1 MARYRE
7 NDSITKTRNDQ
18 FLRRSGGLI
27 QKREKINRDK
37 SSKSPGRDKRGV
49 AGDDAKAGG
58 IGMGKGTHYRYQP
71 SPVIA
76 FRSLVPMKT
85 LILDLVRELLHA
97 GKGGGGGGDG
107 AVEASINT
115 ASDPVHSAIS
125 NIADTMKGSWSGSE
139 VVNFTTPPP
148 PHRHMTT
155 AVADHLQQVLQD
167 RPLLVVLF
175 LELTSSVQQ
184 MRKDMSIALSVT
196 SLKPFKE
203 SYSSSNLHCYR
214 DSCSMELFEAYVDCP
229 KCGVICLQ
237 CASGCGDAH
246 KGGCVEEERVS
257 PETVPFLPQALSRG
271 QCTASPDTVTTASD
285 SKMASSLVETE
296 FRPVTPVAAA
306 GHAHAEIAIPHPLRA
321 EVMAVQDS
329 ACMDAASSPLAPSPP
344 PPPSTPPFPCPCPS
358 EAKECHPI
366 PTPVAH
372 VRVLHVH
379 YPGARLR
386 LRTPLTALSK
396 TVKDFAALI
405 IQLHPEEEER
415 IRSLRVT
422 SPVTSQ
428 V

>member
-27 QKREKINRDK
+27 QKTEKVNRDK

-49 AGDDAKAGG
+49 AGDYVKAGG
-58 IGMGKGTHYRYQP
+58 GIGKGAHYRYQP

-85 LILDLVRELLHA
+85 LILDLVRELLNA
-97 GKGGGGGGDG
+97 GKGEGRGGGGGG
-107 AVEASINT
+107 AVEASIYT
-115 ASDPVHSAIS
+115 ARDPVLGAIS
-125 NIADTMKGSWSGSE
+125 NIADTIKGSWTGSE
-139 VVNFTTPPP
+139 MFDFTAPPSS
-148 PHRHMTT
+148 HRNMTSAMT
-155 AVADHLQQVLQD
+155 DHLQQVLQD

-175 LELTSSVQQ
+175 LELASSVQQ
-184 MRKDMSIALSVT
+184 LRVDVSVALSVT
-196 SLKPFKE
+196 SLRPFKE
-203 SYSSSNLHCYR
+203 SYASSNLHCER
-214 DSCSMELFEAYVDCP
+214 GSCSMELFEAYVDCP

-257 PETVPFLPQALSRG
+257 PETVPFLPQALYRD
-271 QCTASPDTVTTASD
+271 QCTASPDTVTTASE
-285 SKMASSLVETE
+285 SKMAPSLAETE
-296 FRPVTPVAAA
+296 FRPVTPASAA
-306 GHAHAEIAIPHPLRA
+306 GHAHAEIAIPHPMRA
-321 EVMAVQDS
+321 EVTAVQDS
-329 ACMDAASSPLAPSPP
+329 ACPDTASSPLATSP
-344 PPPSTPPFPCPCPS
+344 PPFPCLD

-366 PTPVAH
+366 SAPVAH

-379 YPGARLR
+379 YPGARL
-386 LRTPLTALSK
+386 LLKTPLTALSK

-415 IRSLRVT
+415 IRTLRVT